1 MIESEINEPLANM
14 TVRDFV
20 ELVGARTSA
29 PGGGSVSALA
39 ASLGAGLGAMMG
51 WMSYGSKK
59 FEHLDSKMRKFIPP
73 LHIAMKDLISMI
85 DADTNAFND
94 YMNAMRLPKNSEEE
108 KLLRNQLMQDGLKK
122 AVEVPLKVMRTADSC
137 WEWITELA
145 KCGNLSS
152 ASDLEVGAKCIE
164 TGIWGAF
171 KNVKINLP
179 QIQDEE
185 YKTKVLNEGEI
196 ILNRANKNI
205 KNVEKLLNKR
215 I

>member
-1 MIESEINEPLANM
+1 
-14 TVRDFV
+14 
-20 ELVGARTSA
+20 
-29 PGGGSVSALA
+29 
-39 ASLGAGLGAMMG
+39 
-51 WMSYGSKK
+51 
-59 FEHLDSKMRKFIPP
+59 
-73 LHIAMKDLISMI
+73 
-85 DADTNAFND
+85 
-94 YMNAMRLPKNSEEE
+94 
-108 KLLRNQLMQDGLKK
+108 MQDGLKK

-137 WEWITELA
+137 WEWMMELA

-179 QIQDEE
+179 QIQDEV
-185 YKTKVLNEGEI
+185 YKTNVLNEGEI